1 MLTHVVC
8 WTMKDGVDPEEV
20 RAKLATLE
28 GQVPVIRSFSVGVN
42 VVPSDRAYDVALVA
56 TFDSVEDFDAYTVH
70 PYHQEIL
77 AWMGE
82 RRDKAVA
89 VDFLS

>member
-8 WTMKDGVDPEEV
+8 FTVKDGVDPEEC
-20 RAKLATLE
+20 RAKLATLD
-28 GQVPVIRSFSVGVN
+28 GRVPQLRSLSVGVN
-42 VVPSDRAYDVALVA
+42 VVPSDRAYDLALIT
-56 TFDSVEDFDAYTVH
+56 TFDSVEDLDAYQVD
-70 PYHQEIL
+70 PYHREVL
-77 AWMGE
+77 AWMAE